1 MVLGIF
7 EFAKGG
13 GGSEAHFWS
22 FYCVNF
28 KNLNFE
34 PIDSHMQAAV
44 NVKKKIELEK
54 NI

>member
-1 MVLGIF
+1 MVQGYLNLP
-7 EFAKGG
+7 KGE

-44 NVKKKIELEK
+44 NVKKKVELEK